1 MVASETGPGAGLGLP
16 RRGRAQRP
24 VQLGRIGPNA
34 VTRVAQALRDI
45 DGEATARTVFER
57 AAQLAW
63 LDDPPGEMV
72 EEGAVR
78 RVHGALREVL
88 GPARAARVARQAGTA
103 TGDYLL
109 AHRIPALAQAIL
121 VRLPAMIAE
130 RLLLAAV
137 GRHAWTFAGSG
148 RFSSI
153 PGTPTVVEI
162 ADNPLC
168 RGVVADAPCCHYHA
182 ATFERLWRVLVAR
195 DFRVVETECC
205 ALGAPACRFELRRT
219 PRSGSA
225 H

>member
-1 MVASETGPGAGLGLP
+1 MVASETGPGAGLGVP
-16 RRGRAQRP
+16 HRRHAQRP
-24 VQLGRIGPNA
+24 LQAGRIGPNA
-34 VTRVAQALRDI
+34 ITRVAHALRDI

-78 RVHGALREVL
+78 RLHGALREVL
-88 GPARAARVARQAGTA
+88 GPARAARVARAAGTA

-109 AHRIPALAQAIL
+109 ARRIPAVAQAIL
-121 VRLPAMIAE
+121 VRLPARIAE
-130 RLLLAAV
+130 RMLLAAV

-148 RFSSI
+148 GFSSI
-153 PGTPTVVEI
+153 PGSPTVVEI

-168 RGVVADAPCCHYHA
+168 RGVVTDAPCCHFHA

-195 DFRVVETECC
+195 DVRVIETACC
-205 ALGAPACRFELRRT
+205 ACGASACRFELRR
-219 PRSGSA
+219 SQGA
-225 H
+225 